1 MPDGNDKGDK
11 GNLQEELREKVEA
24 GKKND
29 IWGVIKKAIQ
39 ELICLRIKTIVID
52 GAEEEVIST
61 EIDLLQADRRNEI
74 NRKFLN
80 NPELAELRE
89 FHTEQVKLAEQD
101 IRNKLEFLQN
111 LADALIHAIGK
122 AKKPE

>member
-1 MPDGNDKGDK
+1 MPEGNDKGDK
-11 GNLQEELREKVEA
+11 EDLQKELREKVEA
-24 GKKND
+24 GEKEA

-39 ELICLRIKTIVID
+39 ELICLKIKTIVID
-52 GAEEEVIST
+52 GAEKEVIST

-80 NPELAELRE
+80 NPELAGLRE

-101 IRNKLEFLQN
+101 IQKKLEFLQN
-111 LADALIHAIGK
+111 LADALIRVIGK
-122 AKKPE
+122 ATKPK

>member
-11 GNLQEELREKVEA
+11 GNLQEELRDKVDKVD
-24 GKKND
+24 KKG

-39 ELICLRIKTIVID
+39 ELICLKIETIVID

-89 FHTEQVKLAEQD
+89 FHAEQVKLAEQD
-101 IRNKLEFLQN
+101 IQKKLEFLQK
-111 LADALIHAIGK
+111 LADALILVINKEKGK
-122 AKKPE
+122 E